1 MRLLLHVRTA
11 FLLIPEG
18 LCHVGIT
25 SSLGH
30 NRVKIWFHYGYYWLN
45 KKLVLIL
52 ILYYFSMNIVALL
65 IGLCPS
71 GGAVCFLAL
80 LGGEDCNG
88 VRVRGKSCGINFSL
102 QQLCSVWR

>member
-71 GGAVCFLAL
+71 GGQSVFWHCWEERTAMEYGC
-80 LGGEDCNG
+80 GE
-88 VRVRGKSCGINFSL
+88 SHAE
-102 QQLCSVWR
+102 